1 MCFLKEKGNIMK
13 NQSSTPELKYPII
26 SVDTLPHTLHQQP
39 LSDNTNTTQTN
50 NTTSRLQNPWIKTL
64 MAPTEAEITAIKE
77 ARRNE
82 LIGEL
87 VPYVHDIEKSEIIVD
102 KMINDHVIHAFVKV
116 IKEDGTAEHL
126 VNIIMQTKTTK
137 LADII
142 EPLKGNDTATIS
154 HSCYFD
160 AIYTSSLRGGETYSV
175 TYNYNMMA
183 QILNIISDE
192 PLSRKLLVKAL
203 IQNIVLSGLSSSETI
218 LLEKIMIRN
227 AFLKPQNTF
236 IADIE
241 KAKNELKMVE
251 TINDVAYDEEEQ
263 ALEVMKDYAVLNKNG
278 SIKII
283 DTTKQGLTV
292 SSVGEL
298 KTLFANHELLCLDQV
313 SGKMKMVNPVDI
325 WMKSK
330 KRREYYGTKF
340 DPSNKTDD
348 QAYNLFKGFKYEA
361 KPLIDITLFK
371 DFVKEVICSGEE
383 EMYNIV
389 WTFLA
394 QMVQDP
400 TRKMGTA
407 LVLLSAKGTGK
418 SSFLKAIGKLMEN
431 YFMQTAE
438 NKRLLGEFNAHLSST
453 LLFYANELTFL
464 DNKRVIS
471 KLKNVIT
478 EESFT
483 YELKGGAT
491 YTDPNYTRI
500 IIDSNEDKVVVQT
513 ADERRFIYPIISEA
527 RIGDTGY
534 FNKLYALFKEEGFYE
549 SLMYDL
555 MNFDYSKWEHFLK
568 TPPKNVVSEEQ
579 MMESFNDIESWWLY
593 CLEEGRIPH
602 AYYEVT
608 YDDRLNIANEALY
621 KSFRKYTTENGR
633 RVKLDSTTFGKA
645 FKKYALGKDLCL
657 EKKGKITINGV
668 RKNSHIYEVRSKCV
682 NYFVNTKKLNNFD
695 YDGKEWEDCTII
707 A

>member
-1 MCFLKEKGNIMK
+1 MENRTMTESVSSEANIINEAEGMK
-13 NQSSTPELKYPII
+13 METEEIG
-26 SVDTLPHTLHQQP
+26 VDT
-39 LSDNTNTTQTN
+39 TTQPSAT
-50 NTTSRLQNPWIKTL
+50 IKTQSKSPWL
-64 MAPTEAEITAIKE
+64 KNLRVPTEAEIIAIKE

-87 VPYVHDIEKSEIIVD
+87 VPYVQDIEKSEIMVD
-102 KMINDHVIHAFVKV
+102 KMINDHLIHAMVKV
-116 IKEDGTAEHL
+116 IREDGTTEHL
-126 VNIIMQTKTTK
+126 FDIVMQSKTTK
-137 LADII
+137 FADVI

-160 AIYTSSLRGGETYSV
+160 AIYTSSLRGGEAYSV
-175 TYNYNMMA
+175 TYSYLMMA
-183 QILNIISDE
+183 QILNTIPNE
-192 PLSRKLLVKAL
+192 PLSRAMLVKAL
-203 IQNIVLSGLSSSETI
+203 VQNIVLSELSSIEITS
-218 LLEKIMIRN
+218 LEKIMIRN
-227 AFLKPQNTF
+227 VFLKPKNTF
-236 IADIE
+236 IVDIA
-241 KAKNELKMVE
+241 KAKSNLKMVE
-251 TINDVAYDEEEQ
+251 TINAVAYDEEEQ

-283 DTTKQGLTV
+283 DTTKHGLTV

-340 DPSNKTDD
+340 DPSHKTDD
-348 QAYNLFKGFKYEA
+348 KAYNLFKGFKYEA
-361 KPLIDITLFK
+361 KPFMDIALFK
-371 DFVKEVICSGEE
+371 NFVKEVICSGEE

-400 TRKMGTA
+400 RRKMGTA
-407 LVLLSAKGTGK
+407 LVLLSSKGTGK
-418 SSFLKAIGKLMEN
+418 SSFLQPIGKLMEN

-438 NKRLLGEFNAHLSST
+438 NKRLLGEFNSHLSNT

-500 IIDSNEDKVVVQT
+500 IIDSNEDAVVVQT
-513 ADERRFIYPIISEA
+513 ADERRFIYPVISEA
-527 RIGDTGY
+527 KVGDTEY
-534 FNKLYALFKEEGFYE
+534 FNALYDLFKEEGFYE

-555 MNFDYSKWEHFLK
+555 MNFKYAPWEHFLK

-608 YDDRLNIANEALY
+608 YDDRLNISNEALY
-621 KSFRKYTTENGR
+621 KSFRKHTTENGR

-645 FKKYALGKDLCL
+645 FKKYALGNDLNL
-657 EKKGKITINGV
+657 EKKAKIKMNGV

-682 NYFVNTKKLNNFD
+682 NYFVSTKKLNNLN
-695 YDGKEWEDCTII
+695 YDGNEWEDCTIS